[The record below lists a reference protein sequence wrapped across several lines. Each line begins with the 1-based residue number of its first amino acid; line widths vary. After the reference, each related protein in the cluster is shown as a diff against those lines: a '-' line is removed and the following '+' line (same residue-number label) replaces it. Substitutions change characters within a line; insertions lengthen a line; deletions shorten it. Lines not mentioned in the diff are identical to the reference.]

1 MVYLGFS
8 NWGAKSS
15 LPGVETLDDTVRKR
29 KMAGHGDGVGRRDDV
44 WDNGSRRRRRDSYYN
59 DYTRDRK
66 GQYYGYNA
74 EGFDLMGVFGD
85 VISGVANGM
94 KKIGEALTPE
104 AEDLEFSPTPNDLW
118 DDLSLSTGSYS
129 RSCRNNLIVQFEDN
143 PINQGSRLVRTLLM
157 AYDADVN
164 GTSSAENDA
173 PQVEVQHGMKFAWLS
188 GGHLTPVTLQGDI
201 AKLIPRRALFLL
213 SSLYNFVLEQI
224 DGWEIKSSRYGGVRA
239 GQSWRPPCQRHPR
252 PCRC

>member
-1 MVYLGFS
+1 
-8 NWGAKSS
+8 
-15 LPGVETLDDTVRKR
+15 
-29 KMAGHGDGVGRRDDV
+29 
-44 WDNGSRRRRRDSYYN
+44 
-59 DYTRDRK
+59 
-66 GQYYGYNA
+66 
-74 EGFDLMGVFGD
+74 MGVFGD

-118 DDLSLSTGSYS
+118 DILSSSTGSYS
-129 RSCRNNLIVQFEDN
+129 RSCQNNLIVQFEDN
-143 PINQGSRLVRTLLM
+143 PINQGSRLARTLLM

-173 PQVEVQHGMKFAWLS
+173 PQVEVQNGMKFAWLS

-201 AKLIPRRALFLL
+201 VKLIPRRALSLL

-239 GQSWRPPCQRHPR
+239 GQSWRPPRQRHPR